1 MGLKEI
7 LAKHGFKFKK
17 RFGQNFI
24 TDPGI
29 LNKIVDVAEITKDDL
44 VIEVGPGLGTL
55 TKTIAERAGRVITIE
70 IDKDLIP
77 ILQETLEGLD
87 NVDVVEGDALK
98 LNLDQLVLEKLGELK
113 PYKIVANLPYYI
125 TTPLI
130 MHFLEEGY
138 NVERIVVM
146 VQKEVAERIVANPG
160 TKEYG
165 ALTVNLQLFTQAK
178 IAFTVPRHVFTPKP
192 DVDSAIV
199 DLVVRK
205 EPLYPIQDREF
216 LRKIITAAFGQR
228 RKNLLNSL
236 GSLTIDKKILNEAM
250 EGINLD
256 SRRRGETLSLEEFV
270 LLANGILQRLNNG

>member
-178 IAFTVPRHVFTPKP
+178 IAFTVPRHVFTPRP

-228 RKNLLNSL
+228 RKTLLNSL

>member
-1 MGLKEI
+1 MNLKEI
-7 LAKHGFKFKK
+7 IKKYEFKFKK
-17 RFGQNFI
+17 RLGQNFI

-55 TKTIAERAGRVITIE
+55 TKAIAIRAGRVISIE

-77 ILQETLEGLD
+77 ILQDTLGDVD
-87 NVDVVEGDALK
+87 NVEVVEGDALK

-146 VQKEVAERIVANPG
+146 VQKEVAERIVAKPG
-160 TKEYG
+160 TKDYG
-165 ALTVNLQLFTQAK
+165 ALTVNLELFTQAK
-178 IAFTVPRHVFTPKP
+178 IAFTVPRQVFIPRP

-199 DLVVRK
+199 DLLVRK
-205 EPLYPIQDREF
+205 EFPYPTDDREF
-216 LRKIITAAFGQR
+216 LRKLITAAFGQR
-228 RKNLLNSL
+228 RKTLLNAL
-236 GSLTIDKKILNEAM
+236 GSLSIEKNILSEAM
-250 EGINLD
+250 EKTNID
-256 SRRRGETLSLEEFV
+256 SKRRGETLSLEEFV
-270 LLANGILQRLNNG
+270 LLANEILAR

>member
-228 RKNLLNSL
+228 RKTLLNSL

>member
-1 MGLKEI
+1 MEGWELMGLKDI
-7 LAKHGFKFKK
+7 LDKYGFKFKK

-138 NVERIVVM
+138 NVERIV
-146 VQKEVAERIVANPG
+146 
-160 TKEYG
+160 
-165 ALTVNLQLFTQAK
+165 
-178 IAFTVPRHVFTPKP
+178 
-192 DVDSAIV
+192 
-199 DLVVRK
+199 
-205 EPLYPIQDREF
+205 
-216 LRKIITAAFGQR
+216 
-228 RKNLLNSL
+228 
-236 GSLTIDKKILNEAM
+236 
-250 EGINLD
+250 
-256 SRRRGETLSLEEFV
+256 
-270 LLANGILQRLNNG
+270 